1 MALDETCAIFE
12 FGPQWVVPLPCRE
25 MAKAPPRTI
34 PAKRRVVD
42 DLMAIGLEVVAKSD
56 EPERGLA
63 FRFIADLPG
72 SDEPTTT
79 GHDDGISTVNLAEA
93 DDAERERR
101 RMALHEPYRTLIGHF
116 RHESGHYYW
125 DLLVA
130 ANEEVLSPFRELF
143 GDERINYQE
152 ALRRHYDQG
161 PPPDWR

>member
-1 MALDETCAIFE
+1 
-12 FGPQWVVPLPCRE
+12 
-25 MAKAPPRTI
+25 
-34 PAKRRVVD
+34 
-42 DLMAIGLEVVAKSD
+42 
-56 EPERGLA
+56 
-63 FRFIADLPG
+63 
-72 SDEPTTT
+72 
-79 GHDDGISTVNLAEA
+79 VNLAEA